1 MAVSKKRSYARKTTK
16 IYQFVKFEVDLF
28 EDEFNFPNF
37 THMPIRVIEALNTGE
52 LQLVSAWLIE
62 AGVEEA
68 AVEAFRDLD
77 QNEIQDFIA
86 AWSSGQPVDLG
97 KS

>member
-1 MAVSKKRSYARKTTK
+1 MAVSKKRNYARKSPK
-16 IYQFVKFEVDLF
+16 IYQFTRFETELF

-52 LQLVSAWLIE
+52 LQLVSAWLRE

-86 AWSSGQPVDLG
+86 AWNSGQPIDLG